1 MNEKRVRTR
10 FAPSPTGFLHVGGLR
25 TALYA
30 YLYAKQNGGDF
41 ILRIEDT
48 DLERYVPGAVEAI
61 YHALALTG
69 IKPDEGPNEGGKYGP
84 YIQTQRKDIYLK
96 YAKELIDKKAA
107 YYCFCDKERLDSL
120 TNENGFKRYDK
131 HCLHLSQAEIEEKLA
146 SGVPYVIRQNINN
159 EGVSSFEDMVY
170 GHVEVPNSEL
180 EDQIL
185 IKSDGLPTYN
195 FANVIDDHLMGI
207 THVIRG
213 NEYLSSTP
221 KYNLLYDAFGW
232 ERPFYMHVTPIMR
245 DETHKLS
252 KRYGDANF
260 EDFIAKGY
268 LPEAIINYIALVG
281 WSPKGEEEK
290 FTLQELIEKFS
301 VDGISKSSSIFDA
314 KKMRWLNGEYIKE
327 LPFDVFMEHAK
338 PFFEASCIAN
348 KYDYVKF
355 GKLLQ
360 SRIELF
366 SEINDKVKFIVNFKK
381 FDPVLYLNKK
391 FKIDLEVAK
400 NVLKVA
406 IPKFKALKQWD
417 EKNLHACTMQVAEA
431 LNAKSGQVYSV
442 LRVAL
447 SGCEVTP
454 GGSVEIADI
463 LGKEESMERLEKSL
477 KWLEEND
484 KLKDDYQK
492 VLEACLATGA
502 SFGELFIE
510 DSMQNTYQMA
520 NGDLANA
527 NSENIHGVGIRI
539 LKGMEEVYGYS
550 NDTSIEA
557 MLALA
562 KKLASSFEG
571 EKVKDVL
578 PLEQK
583 KLPKIIDIKKHPNDV
598 KLEDKIALMKKAND
612 AALGVKGI
620 IQAMTRLTEA
630 IQDVV
635 IVNSNGVF
643 AHDERC
649 NVRLTQVAISSDG
662 KSNQTSARQ
671 YGMNQGYEMFDGYDV
686 AKLGKDA
693 AEAAVRMLSA
703 DDIAGGKMTVVID
716 NAFGGVILHE
726 ACVHSLEA
734 TSVARGLS
742 VFCGKLGQKIAA
754 DCVTA
759 VDDGTMNGEWGSL
772 NCDDEGN
779 LTKRNVLI
787 ENGVLKTYLV
797 DYRNSFR
804 MNHPITG
811 SGRRES
817 YKYSPT
823 SRMTNTFFTE
833 GKYTREE
840 IIASTKKGFFAASMG
855 GGSVNPTTG
864 EFNFAV
870 NEGYLIE
877 DGKITKPIKGAT
889 LIGSGAEVLMNIDMI
904 ANDNFAMAPGM
915 CGSLSGSI
923 PTNVGQ
929 PTIRV
934 QNITVGGRK

>member
-1 MNEKRVRTR
+1 MNKVRTR

-48 DLERYVPGAVEAI
+48 DLERYVEGAVEAI
-61 YHALALTG
+61 YKALDLTG
-69 IKPDEGPNEGGKYGP
+69 IKPDEGPNEGGAYGP
-84 YIQTQRKDIYLK
+84 YVQTQRKEIYLK
-96 YAKELIDKKAA
+96 YAKELIDKGAA

-120 TNENGFKRYDK
+120 VNENGFKRYDK
-131 HCLHLSQAEIEEKLA
+131 HCLHLSKEEIEEKLK

-170 GHVEVPNSEL
+170 GHVEVPNNEL

-195 FANVIDDHLMGI
+195 FANVVDDHLMGI

-290 FTLQELIEKFS
+290 FTLSELIEKFS

-327 LPFDVFMEHAK
+327 LPFDKFMKYAT
-338 PFFEASCIAN
+338 PFFEASSIAG
-348 KYDYVKF
+348 KYDYEKF

-360 SRIELF
+360 SRIEIF
-366 SEINDKVKFIVNFKK
+366 SEIEDKVKFIVNFKK

-391 FKIDLEVAK
+391 FKIDLDVARTVIK
-400 NVLKVA
+400 ASIPVFNDISDWTEDNLHAATLKVA
-406 IPKFKALKQWD
+406 EMLG
-417 EKNLHACTMQVAEA
+417 
-431 LNAKSGQVYSV
+431 AKSGQVYSV

-447 SGCEVTP
+447 SGVEVTP

-463 LGKEESMERLEKSL
+463 LGKEESMDRLNKSL
-477 KWLEEND
+477 NWLEEND
-484 KLKDDYQK
+484 KVKEQYK
-492 VLEACLATGA
+492 VILEACLATGA
-502 SFGELFIE
+502 NFGELFIE
-510 DSMQNTYQMA
+510 DSFHRTYQMA
-520 NGDLANA
+520 NGELANA

-539 LKGMEEVYGYS
+539 LNGVEEVYGYT
-550 NDTSIEA
+550 NNTSFEE

-562 KKLASSFEG
+562 KKLASSFNG
-571 EKVKDVL
+571 ERKVEVA
-578 PLEQK
+578 PLVQT
-583 KLPKIIDIKKHPNDV
+583 KLPKIVEIKKHPNDV
-598 KLEDKIALMKKAND
+598 KLEEKVALMKKAND
-612 AALGVKGI
+612 AAMIDGV
-620 IQAMTRLTEA
+620 IQSITRLTEA
-630 IQDVV
+630 YQDVT
-635 IVNSNGVF
+635 IVNSNGTF
-643 AHDERC
+643 AHDNRC
-649 NVRLTQVAISSDG
+649 NIRIAQMAIA
-662 KSNQTSARQ
+662 SNGTDSQQAGEQ
-671 YGMNQGYEMFDGYDV
+671 YGMNQGYELFDNYNFAV
-686 AKLGKDA
+686 LGKKVGEHA
-693 AEAAVRMLSA
+693 VAMLNAE
-703 DDIAGGKMTVVID
+703 DIAGGKMTVVID

-742 VFCGKLGQKIAA
+742 VFCGKLGQKIAN

-759 VDDGTMNGEWGSL
+759 VDDGTMSGEWGSL

-779 LTKRNVLI
+779 PTHRNVLI
-787 ENGVLKTYLV
+787 ENGVLKSYLV

-823 SRMTNTFFTE
+823 SRMTNTFFAP
-833 GKYTREE
+833 GKYTKEE
-840 IIASTKKGFFAASMG
+840 IIASVKDGFFAAKMG
-855 GGSVNPTTG
+855 GGSVNPSTG

-870 NEGYLIE
+870 SEGYLIK
-877 DGKITKPIKGAT
+877 DGKLTTLIKGAT
-889 LIGSGAEVLMNIDMI
+889 LIGSGAEVLMNVDMI
-904 ANDNFAMAPGM
+904 ANDNFAMATGM

>member
-1 MNEKRVRTR
+1 MNKVRTR

-48 DLERYVPGAVEAI
+48 DLERYVEGAVEAI
-61 YHALALTG
+61 YKALDLTG
-69 IKPDEGPNEGGKYGP
+69 IKPDEGPNEGGAYGP
-84 YIQTQRKDIYLK
+84 YVQTQRKEIYLK
-96 YAKELIDKKAA
+96 YAKELIDKGAA

-120 TNENGFKRYDK
+120 VNENGFKRYDK
-131 HCLHLSQAEIEEKLA
+131 HCLHLSKEEIEEKLK

-170 GHVEVPNSEL
+170 GHVEVPNNEL

-195 FANVIDDHLMGI
+195 FANVVDDHLMGI

-290 FTLQELIEKFS
+290 FTLSELIEKFS

-327 LPFDVFMEHAK
+327 LPFDKFMKYAT
-338 PFFEASCIAN
+338 PFFEASSIAG
-348 KYDYVKF
+348 KYDYEKF

-360 SRIELF
+360 SRIEIF
-366 SEINDKVKFIVNFKK
+366 SEIEDKVKFIVNFKK
-381 FDPVLYLNKK
+381 FDPALYLNKK
-391 FKIDLEVAK
+391 FKIDLDVAK
-400 NVLKVA
+400 NVIKASIPVFEKIKDWTEDNLHAATLKVA
-406 IPKFKALKQWD
+406 EMLG
-417 EKNLHACTMQVAEA
+417 
-431 LNAKSGQVYSV
+431 AKSGQVYSV

-447 SGCEVTP
+447 SGVEVTP

-463 LGKEESMERLEKSL
+463 LGKEESMDRLNKSL
-477 KWLEEND
+477 NWLEEND
-484 KLKDDYQK
+484 KVKEQYK
-492 VLEACLATGA
+492 VILEACLATGA
-502 SFGELFIE
+502 NFGELFIE
-510 DSMQNTYQMA
+510 DSFHRTYQMA
-520 NGDLANA
+520 NGELANA

-539 LKGMEEVYGYS
+539 LNGVEEVYGYT
-550 NDTSIEA
+550 NNTSFEE

-562 KKLASSFEG
+562 KKLASSFNG
-571 EKVKDVL
+571 ERKVEVA
-578 PLEQK
+578 PLVQT
-583 KLPKIIDIKKHPNDV
+583 KLPKIVEIKKHPNDV
-598 KLEDKIALMKKAND
+598 KLEEKVALMKKAND
-612 AALGVKGI
+612 AAMIDGV
-620 IQAMTRLTEA
+620 IQSITRLTEA
-630 IQDVV
+630 YQDVT
-635 IVNSNGVF
+635 IVNSNGTF
-643 AHDERC
+643 AHDNRC
-649 NVRLTQVAISSDG
+649 NIRIAQMAIA
-662 KSNQTSARQ
+662 SNGTDSQQAGEQ
-671 YGMNQGYEMFDGYDV
+671 YGMNQGYELFDNYNFAV
-686 AKLGKDA
+686 LGKKVGEHA
-693 AEAAVRMLSA
+693 VAMLNAE
-703 DDIAGGKMTVVID
+703 DIAGGKMTVVID

-742 VFCGKLGQKIAA
+742 VFCGKLGQKIAN

-759 VDDGTMNGEWGSL
+759 VDDGTMSGEWGSL

-779 LTKRNVLI
+779 PTHRNVLI
-787 ENGVLKTYLV
+787 ENGVLKSYLV

-823 SRMTNTFFTE
+823 SRMTNTFFAP
-833 GKYTREE
+833 GKYTKEE
-840 IIASTKKGFFAASMG
+840 IIASVKDGFFAAKMG
-855 GGSVNPTTG
+855 GGSVNPSTG

-870 NEGYLIE
+870 SEGYLIK
-877 DGKITKPIKGAT
+877 DGKLTTLIKGAT
-889 LIGSGAEVLMNIDMI
+889 LIGSGAEVLMNVDMI
-904 ANDNFAMAPGM
+904 ANDNFAMATGM

>member
-1 MNEKRVRTR
+1 MNKVRTR

-48 DLERYVPGAVEAI
+48 DLERYVEGAVEAI
-61 YHALALTG
+61 YKALDLTG

-84 YIQTQRKDIYLK
+84 YVQTQRKDIYLK
-96 YAKELIDKKAA
+96 YAKELIDKGAA
-107 YYCFCDKERLDSL
+107 YYCFCDKERLDTL
-120 TNENGFKRYDK
+120 VNENGFKRYDK
-131 HCLHLSQAEIEEKLA
+131 HCLHLSKEEVEAKLA
-146 SGVPYVIRQNINN
+146 SGIPYVIRQNINN

-170 GHVEVPNSEL
+170 GHVEVPNNEL

-290 FTLQELIEKFS
+290 FTLDELVEKFS

-327 LPFDVFMEHAK
+327 LPFDKFMEYAK
-338 PFFEASCIAN
+338 PFFDASSIAN
-348 KYDYVKF
+348 KYDYEKF

-360 SRIELF
+360 SRIEIF
-366 SEINDKVKFIVNFKK
+366 SEIEDKVKFITNFKK
-381 FDPVLYLNKK
+381 FDPALYLNKK
-391 FKIDLEVAK
+391 FKIDLDVAK
-400 NVLKVA
+400 TVIKTSIPVFEKIKDWTEDNLHAATLKVA
-406 IPKFKALKQWD
+406 EMLG
-417 EKNLHACTMQVAEA
+417 
-431 LNAKSGQVYSV
+431 AKSGQVYSV

-447 SGCEVTP
+447 SGVEVTP

-463 LGKEESMERLEKSL
+463 LGKEESMDRLNKSL
-477 KWLEEND
+477 NWLEENE
-484 KLKDDYQK
+484 KLKDEYK
-492 VLEACLATGA
+492 LVLEACLATGA
-502 SFGELFIE
+502 NFGELFIE
-510 DSMQNTYQMA
+510 DTNHHNYMMS
-520 NGDLANA
+520 NGELAEVDA
-527 NSENIHGVGIRI
+527 ESVHGVGIRI
-539 LKGMEEVYGYS
+539 LKGAEEVYGYT
-550 NDTSIEA
+550 NDTSTSA

-562 KKLASSFEG
+562 KKLASSFSG
-571 EKVKDVL
+571 EKVAEVA
-578 PLEQK
+578 PLNLV
-583 KLPKIIDIKKHPNDV
+583 KLPKIVEIKKHPRDV
-598 KLEDKIALMKKAND
+598 KLEDKVALMKKAND
-612 AALGVKGI
+612 ACLAVEGV
-620 IQAMTRLTEA
+620 IQSMTRLGEA
-630 IQDVV
+630 CQDVT
-635 IVNSNGVF
+635 IVNSNGTI

-649 NVRLTQVAISSDG
+649 NLRLYQIAIATNG
-662 KSNQTSARQ
+662 KESQNGARN
-671 YGMNQGYEMFDGYDV
+671 YGRNQGYEMFDGYNV
-686 AKLGKDA
+686 AALGKEA

-703 DDIAGGKMTVVID
+703 EDIAGGKMTVVID

-742 VFCGKLGQKIAA
+742 VFCGKLGQKIAN

-759 VDDGTMNGEWGSL
+759 VDDGTIAGEWGSI

-779 LTKRNVLI
+779 PTHKNILI
-787 ENGVLKTYLV
+787 ENGVLKSYLV

-823 SRMTNTFFTE
+823 SRMTNTFFAP
-833 GKYTREE
+833 GKFTKEE
-840 IIASTKKGFFAASMG
+840 IIASVKNGFFAAQMG
-855 GGSVNPTTG
+855 GGSVNPSTG

-870 NEGYLIE
+870 QEGYLIE
-877 DGKITKPIKGAT
+877 DGKLTTPIKGAT
-889 LIGSGAEVLMNIDMI
+889 LIGSGAEVLMNVDMI
-904 ANDNFAMAPGM
+904 ASDNLELAAGM